1 MGLPQPLASGA
12 PWWGERGHASET
24 ESEPDGAEAEAAS
37 VEPRPW
43 RVIWQV
49 GGLCWL
55 VVTGTALLW
64 MLPASG
70 TMMSGMYVITSQ
82 ARAMQHLLV
91 FLAAAL
97 AYRLAIALGW
107 PDSVWGRVRVAAINT
122 LLALAVVSF
131 SQIALALA
139 AGLIDRHTVEMH
151 DTLDSWAPFS
161 PRWESWAMPLR
172 FFLPP
177 YVLGLCAIALVLVT
191 HRHHREALR
200 AARLASAYEGARM
213 AMLSAQLQPH
223 FLFNAL
229 HAVSVLI
236 DDSPRQAATMLARLG
251 DFLRHVLESSH
262 WPWVD
267 VATELAGLDAYLAVQ
282 QTRFSDQLSIEIDA
296 SPEALGV
303 YVPSLLLQPL
313 AENAIEHGRGEGG
326 PTLRVRVATW
336 VRDGRLGIAVSNSS
350 PRLARPL
357 SSGDFGH
364 GLRNVELRL
373 RAAYGRDA
381 HLSVGPDAHGGTSAV
396 LDLPLRWVPGVRMN
410 ASAGS

>member
-1 MGLPQPLASGA
+1 
-12 PWWGERGHASET
+12 
-24 ESEPDGAEAEAAS
+24 
-37 VEPRPW
+37 
-43 RVIWQV
+43 
-49 GGLCWL
+49 

-70 TMMSGMYVITSQ
+70 TTMDGMYVVTTG
-82 ARAMQHLLV
+82 ARAAQHLLV
-91 FLAAAL
+91 FLAAAA

-107 PDSVWGRVRVAAINT
+107 PTSVWARARVAATNT
-122 LLALAVVSF
+122 VLALAVVSF

-139 AGLIDRHTVEMH
+139 AGLVDQHILEMRE
-151 DTLDSWAPFS
+151 TLDSWAPFS

-177 YVLGLCAIALVLVT
+177 YVLGLCAIALVLVAQ
-191 HRHHREALR
+191 RQHREALR
-200 AARLASAYEGARM
+200 AAELASAYEGARM

-223 FLFNAL
+223 FLFNSL

-251 DFLRHVLESSH
+251 DFLRHVLESSR

-267 VATELAGLDAYLAVQ
+267 VATELAGLEAYLAVQ
-282 QTRFSDQLSIEIDA
+282 QTRFSDRLSIAITA
-296 SPEALGV
+296 SPESLGV

-313 AENAIEHGRGEGG
+313 AENAIEHGRNEGG
-326 PTLRVRVATW
+326 PTLQVRVTTW

-350 PRLARPL
+350 PRLPGKL
-357 SSGDFGH
+357 SPGDYGH
-364 GLRNVELRL
+364 GLSNVELRL

-381 HLSVGPDAHGGTSAV
+381 ALSVGPDAQGGTSAV
-396 LDLPLRWVPGVRMN
+396 LDLPLRWVPGVPVSDRERT
-410 ASAGS
+410 